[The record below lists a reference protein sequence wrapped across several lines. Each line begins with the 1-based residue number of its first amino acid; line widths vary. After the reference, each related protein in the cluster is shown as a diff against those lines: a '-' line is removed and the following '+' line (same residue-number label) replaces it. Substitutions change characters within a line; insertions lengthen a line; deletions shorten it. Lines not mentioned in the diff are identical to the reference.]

1 MSDLNKLTE
10 KPEEKTLA
18 QNVVQKNKKMILWA
32 ILVVVILIVLYVL
45 FGDNV
50 KQFRL
55 CTETRADLKNVG
67 VPSVPTV
74 QSLPVTSVASE
85 TSVGLPSEVTS
96 DSASAVRRELAN
108 LFKSYA

>member
-1 MSDLNKLTE
+1 MSDLNKITE
-10 KPEEKTLA
+10 KPEEKTL
-18 QNVVQKNKKMILWA
+18 VQKNKKMILWA
-32 ILVVVILIVLYVL
+32 ILVVVVLIVLYVL

-55 CTETRADLKNVG
+55 CTETRADLMNVKNVAL
-67 VPSVPTV
+67 PSVAA
-74 QSLPVTSVASE
+74 TSVASE
-85 TSVGLPSEVTS
+85 TSVGLPSAVTS

>member
-18 QNVVQKNKKMILWA
+18 QTKAQKNKKIILWA
-32 ILVVVILIVLYVL
+32 ILVVVVLIVLYVL

-50 KQFRL
+50 NQLVRFDTVVRK
-55 CTETRADLKNVG
+55 DLENIA
-67 VPSVPTV
+67 VPTV
-74 QSLPVTSVASE
+74 PATTSVASE
-85 TSVGLPSEVTS
+85 TSVGLPSRLGS
-96 DSASAVRRELAN
+96 DTNSASAVRRELAN